1 MMGGMMAIDELL
13 QRHRGSS
20 PHAPRSGP
28 VPSTKTTLLT
38 CMDTRINPYAVFGLA
53 PGEVHVL
60 RNAGGVVTEDVLRS
74 LAVSQYELETRE
86 VLVMQHTHCGMSTI
100 TEEGFKA
107 KVAGAAGVRPTW
119 AVESVEDVTAGV
131 RDSLERVRRCAYL
144 KHVDAVRGFVYVLDT
159 GRVDEVG

>member
-1 MMGGMMAIDELL
+1 MGGMTAIGELL
-13 QRHRGSS
+13 TRHRGSD
-20 PHAPRSGP
+20 PNAPEPGP
-28 VPSTKTTLLT
+28 VPSMRATLLT
-38 CMDTRINPYAVFGLA
+38 CMDTRINPYAIFGLA
-53 PGEVHVL
+53 TGEVHVL

-86 VLVMQHTHCGMSTI
+86 VLVMQHTHCGMATI

-119 AVESVEDVTAGV
+119 AVESVEEVTAGV
-131 RDSLERVRRCAYL
+131 RDSLERVRRCAYM
-144 KHVDAVRGFVYVLDT
+144 KHVDALRGFVYDVDT